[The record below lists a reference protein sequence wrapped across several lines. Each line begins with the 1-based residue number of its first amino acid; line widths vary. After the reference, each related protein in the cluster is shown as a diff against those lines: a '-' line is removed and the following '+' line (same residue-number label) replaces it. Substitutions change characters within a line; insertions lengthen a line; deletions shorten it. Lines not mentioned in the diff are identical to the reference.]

1 MKKKIVLWGHGKD
14 DKKILIALELQ
25 ESENKVLLHQ
35 FSEED
40 ATETFYKQMMDE
52 WRENKEVEFPASHSI
67 IERPLSLTE
76 DLLPED
82 IRTQRTDIIS
92 RARAEWQFVV
102 LSSKLH
108 DLYQGEVEELREKV
122 AKLTKYDDVIW
133 EEMKS
138 FWDKVQVQVTD
149 RNLFRDHANSLRKH
163 TNGLFDTMKKLKS
176 DLQKEFKTQSKES
189 YKEFAST
196 LDKIQEKLDKN
207 LGLKPI
213 FEELKSIQNDFKNTK
228 FTRDD
233 RNKLWN
239 RLDGYFKV
247 VKEKQFGD
255 KGGSS
260 NTPLQR
266 VQRRYDGLLNAIK
279 KMENSIYRDRS
290 DLERE
295 ENRNNRPM
303 GQLEQQLGAAKSMM
317 IKERMNSK
325 QEKLDDMLRTKVDLE
340 ARIQKEMKNEEK
352 RAKNVE
358 IEKAKVA
365 AKEKIARE
373 MKEASEKV
381 DKEKIEKVAS
391 EMKAGKKTPAKAV
404 IINPSSILLSTL
416 VNGINY
422 PDCFETFFAC
432 N

>member
-404 IINPSSILLSTL
+404 IIPVEL
-416 VNGINY
+416 
-422 PDCFETFFAC
+422 PKDDEEE
-432 N
+432 

>member
-1 MKKKIVLWGHGKD
+1 MKKKIVLWGQGKD

-52 WRENKEVEFPASHSI
+52 WRDNKEVEFPASHTVL
-67 IERPLSLTE
+67 ERQLSLTE

-82 IRTQRTDIIS
+82 IRTQRTDIIT

-108 DLYQGEVEELREKV
+108 DLYQGEVEELKEKV
-122 AKLTKYDDVIW
+122 SKLSKYDDAIW

-138 FWDKVQVQVTD
+138 FWDKVQDQVKE

-163 TNGLFDTMKKLKS
+163 TNGLFDTMKQLKN
-176 DLQKEFKTQSKES
+176 DMQKEFKTQSKES
-189 YKEFAST
+189 YKEFGLV
-196 LDKIQEKLDKN
+196 LDSIQEKLDKN

-213 FEELKSIQNDFKNTK
+213 FEELKRIQNDFKNAK

-239 RLDGYFKV
+239 RLDGYFKI

-255 KGGSS
+255 RGSS
-260 NTPLQR
+260 SNNTPLQR
-266 VQRRYDGLLNAIK
+266 VKRRHDGLIGAIK
-279 KMENSIYRDRS
+279 KMEDSIYRDRS
-290 DLERE
+290 DLERQS
-295 ENRNNRPM
+295 NRNNGPI
-303 GQLEQQLGAAKSMM
+303 GQLEQQLGKAKTMM
-317 IKERMNSK
+317 IQARMNSK
-325 QEKLDDMLRTKVDLE
+325 QEKLDDMLKTKIELE
-340 ARIQKEMKNEEK
+340 AKIQKEIKNEEK

-358 IEKAKVA
+358 IEKAKIA
-365 AKEKIARE
+365 AKNKIAKE
-373 MKEASEKV
+373 MKEAAAKV
-381 DKEKIEKVAS
+381 DKEKVEKKVIEIKTAKKAPLIPVALPKD
-391 EMKAGKKTPAKAV
+391 E
-404 IINPSSILLSTL
+404 
-416 VNGINY
+416 
-422 PDCFETFFAC
+422 EE
-432 N
+432 